1 MGLGEGGGDREPVI
15 GDQGPGIGLARD
27 RKRGKWSGT
36 SSPRCP
42 AGRRGSN
49 TVAAPS
55 RNQGLKGYCKT
66 PSPIANPRQMHISP
80 WLQFKLHDK
89 KLGYPGISG
98 NETGDVVLGQA
109 RDIKR
114 RFSATG

>member
-15 GDQGPGIGLARD
+15 GDQGPGIGLAPD
-27 RKRGKWSGT
+27 RKRGKGSGT

-49 TVAAPS
+49 TVAAPFC
-55 RNQGLKGYCKT
+55 NQGLKGYCKT
-66 PSPIANPRQMHISP
+66 PNPIANPRQMHIPP
-80 WLQFKLHDK
+80 WLQFRLHDK